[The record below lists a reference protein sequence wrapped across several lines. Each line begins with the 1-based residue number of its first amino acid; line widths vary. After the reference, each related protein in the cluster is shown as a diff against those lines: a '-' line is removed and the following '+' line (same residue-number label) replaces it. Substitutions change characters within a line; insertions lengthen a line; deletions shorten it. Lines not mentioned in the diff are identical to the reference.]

1 MVNYWIRCYLRELL
15 AALVTDQ
22 KQSGVPRAVLKDD
35 QIILPERKLS
45 LFGCSPTK
53 SPSRAIQV
61 LTAHLCWA
69 LACTNY
75 TYLLHQ
81 PSTLSCTVT
90 VNDYWGGGLARSW
103 RTLLYSTLLNS
114 TAAAAA
120 LPAKQP
126 TQLTHRQR
134 DSSVVFAINGTAY
147 NFWVFIVMVL
157 RDNITSSSLA
167 LISCTRASSSSSSFT
182 KAQQDSV

>member
-1 MVNYWIRCYLRELL
+1 MQPHTLQSLLSETRRRRPHIILFHPSTYCQQPRHGQLLNQVLLKRIAGCSCDRPEAARLFSLVCPELCLKTTKSYYQSVNFHFS
-15 AALVTDQ
+15 AAHQ
-22 KQSGVPRAVLKDD
+22 PRAP
-35 QIILPERKLS
+35 PEPFR
-45 LFGCSPTK
+45 
-53 SPSRAIQV
+53 V
-61 LTAHLCWA
+61 LTAHQCWA

-75 TYLLHQ
+75 TYILHQ

-120 LPAKQP
+120 AALPAKQP

-147 NFWVFIVMVL
+147 NF
-157 RDNITSSSLA
+157 
-167 LISCTRASSSSSSFT
+167 
-182 KAQQDSV
+182 